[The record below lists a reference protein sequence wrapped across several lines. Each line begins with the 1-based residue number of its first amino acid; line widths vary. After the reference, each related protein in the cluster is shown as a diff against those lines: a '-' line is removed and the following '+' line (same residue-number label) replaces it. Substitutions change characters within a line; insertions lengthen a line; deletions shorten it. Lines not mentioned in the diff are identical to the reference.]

1 MIVCY
6 CFLLNYKMIPFLL
19 LVAITVAAIYFFQS
33 PSKIDTTNIKVDE
46 SLLEKHILFFTQLS
60 TTDKNRFTEEIKSFL
75 STVKITGIDTAV
87 TDTDKLLVASSAV
100 IPVFNFK
107 NWRYYNLQEVL
118 LYSDAIDMNFAST
131 GQGRDILGMVG
142 TGYLE
147 GKMLL
152 SKPALELGFANRTD
166 KSNTAIHEFIHL
178 IDKMDGETDGIPQL
192 LMHQQYVI
200 PWLDM
205 IHQEMKRIATNR
217 SDISV
222 YAYTNKT
229 EFFAVISEY
238 FFERPDLLKEKHP
251 ELYKM
256 LLMIFKPI

>member
-1 MIVCY
+1 
-6 CFLLNYKMIPFLL
+6 MIPFLL
-19 LVAITVAAIYFFQS
+19 LVVIAIAAIYFFK
-33 PSKIDTTNIKVDE
+33 PPKKIDTNNIKIDQT
-46 SLLEKHILFFTQLS
+46 LLEKHVLFFTQLS
-60 TTDKNRFTEEIKSFL
+60 IEDKIRFTEEVKFFL
-75 STVKITGIDTAV
+75 ADVNITGVDTTI
-87 TDTDKLLVASSAV
+87 TDADKILVASSAV

-142 TGYLE
+142 TGYME

-166 KSNTAIHEFIHL
+166 KNNTAIHEFVHL

-205 IHQEMKRIATNR
+205 IHQEMKRMAANR
-217 SDISV
+217 SDINV

-251 ELYKM
+251 DLYKM